1 MDEPFL
7 SKKWWKAIFASC
19 VIKILFHF
27 SFLFGLNIPIII
39 LIVSLE
45 LSATEEQIKDFR
57 LKLGDKI
64 RIVREKKG
72 YSQEQLAEKMDINR
86 STISKI
92 ENGKFGI
99 TVDYLV
105 RFSIFLDYEFKVIER
120 WITN

>member
-1 MDEPFL
+1 MQ
-7 SKKWWKAIFASC
+7 A
-19 VIKILFHF
+19 V
-27 SFLFGLNIPIII
+27 
-39 LIVSLE
+39 
-45 LSATEEQIKDFR
+45 LSATEEQIKDYR

-64 RIVREKKG
+64 RMVREKRG

-105 RFSIFLDYEFKVIER
+105 RFSIFLDNEFKVIER
-120 WITN
+120 

>member
-1 MDEPFL
+1 MKTEI
-7 SKKWWKAIFASC
+7 SS
-19 VIKILFHF
+19 
-27 SFLFGLNIPIII
+27 
-39 LIVSLE
+39 
-45 LSATEEQIKDFR
+45 TEEQIKNYR
-57 LKLGDKI
+57 LKLGDRI
-64 RIVREKKG
+64 RTVREKRG

-120 WITN
+120 

>member
-1 MDEPFL
+1 M
-7 SKKWWKAIFASC
+7 KA
-19 VIKILFHF
+19 
-27 SFLFGLNIPIII
+27 
-39 LIVSLE
+39 E
-45 LSATEEQIKDFR
+45 LSATEEQSKDYR

-64 RIVREKKG
+64 RLVREKRG

-120 WITN
+120 

>member
-1 MDEPFL
+1 MRAEF
-7 SKKWWKAIFASC
+7 
-19 VIKILFHF
+19 
-27 SFLFGLNIPIII
+27 
-39 LIVSLE
+39 
-45 LSATEEQIKDFR
+45 SATEEQIKDYR

-64 RIVREKKG
+64 RIVREKRG

-105 RFSIFLDYEFKVIER
+105 RFSIFLDYEFKVVER
-120 WITN
+120 